1 MRDLISAHFETAD
14 GFKFVLDA
22 VYLKYE
28 KSVAERAEGALT
40 LRSCLVW
47 LNESFEGNQAFF
59 AGDFNLPPTNPVL
72 SLVSRNAAPL
82 ISVGGTT
89 RTSENE
95 PSLTSMIIS
104 GRRAARAFLF
114 RPALGWNSRI
124 KFWASPMLRGVKAC
138 RIISRIAC
146 G

>member
-1 MRDLISAHFETAD
+1 MRDPIFAHFETAD
-14 GFKFVLDA
+14 GFKFVLAA

-89 RTSENE
+89 RSSENGLIANLYDNLGT
-95 PSLTSMIIS
+95 PRGVSLPIQAS
-104 GRRAARAFLF
+104 GRLEF
-114 RPALGWNSRI
+114 PNQVLGVTH
-124 KFWASPMLRGVKAC
+124 A
-138 RIISRIAC
+138 
-146 G
+146 